1 MSCAGIQAEMNAN
14 NNTIRDLSGESG
26 GKVAQ
31 NIAAGAGGFVFFP
44 LWFAMDFQD
53 AAGKETTA
61 LNNRNAYLGSLAATR
76 CSVASRSLID

>member
-1 MSCAGIQAEMNAN
+1 MSCESIQAEMNAN
-14 NNTIRDLSGESG
+14 NNTIRDLSEESG

-31 NIAAGAGGFVFFP
+31 NIAAGVGGLFIWP

-53 AAGKETTA
+53 ASGKETTA

-76 CSVASRSLID
+76 CTVANRGLIN